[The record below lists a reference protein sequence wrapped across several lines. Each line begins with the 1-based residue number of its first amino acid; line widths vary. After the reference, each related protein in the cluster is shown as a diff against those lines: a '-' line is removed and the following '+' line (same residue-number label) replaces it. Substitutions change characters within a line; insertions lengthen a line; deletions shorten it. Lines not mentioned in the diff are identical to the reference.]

1 VFENWTDVVA
11 GLATAGA
18 VAYTIFA
25 INQRQ
30 RQLKELLNV
39 LDGHD
44 AALSRRL
51 DQLIQEGLLPYRK
64 EATA

>member
-1 VFENWTDVVA
+1 LVT
-11 GLATAGA
+11 A
-18 VAYTIFA
+18 VAVGYTIFA

-30 RQLKELLNV
+30 RKLKDLLNV

-51 DQLIQEGLLPYRK
+51 EELIQEGQLPYRGA
-64 EATA
+64 ATA